1 MSLDK
6 ASTSTPRNRNAFS
19 KLRICATRKH
29 RSWRARSIERRST
42 NSSRRSTDY
51 RSFPPKS
58 SPFRCKTIGAAA
70 DGNRAISAA
79 SSFQSLPTCEI
90 ASTDA
95 TASKNGQPNPT
106 RPSGEINVGDFDPP
120 NMPNMPKSLSHKED
134 LRADSFLYV
143 PRKCPQRNCCGMG
156 IGAGRAAWAGVKSVR
171 TKSQEVSNEDQ
182 GDKDEGA
189 RRLVAAIRNSG
200 DVARTQIHG
209 VA

>member
-1 MSLDK
+1 MT
-6 ASTSTPRNRNAFS
+6 ASCPARMRPTPPSPSPLAKIRTRGSTQPRG
-19 KLRICATRKH
+19 
-29 RSWRARSIERRST
+29 
-42 NSSRRSTDY
+42 SSRPISSTC
-51 RSFPPKS
+51 PPKS

-106 RPSGEINVGDFDPP
+106 RPSGEINIMAVYHLP

-156 IGAGRAAWAGVKSVR
+156 IVAGRAAWAGVKSVR

>member
-1 MSLDK
+1 MAVYHL
-6 ASTSTPRNRNAFS
+6 
-19 KLRICATRKH
+19 
-29 RSWRARSIERRST
+29 
-42 NSSRRSTDY
+42 
-51 RSFPPKS
+51 
-58 SPFRCKTIGAAA
+58 
-70 DGNRAISAA
+70 
-79 SSFQSLPTCEI
+79 
-90 ASTDA
+90 
-95 TASKNGQPNPT
+95 
-106 RPSGEINVGDFDPP
+106 P